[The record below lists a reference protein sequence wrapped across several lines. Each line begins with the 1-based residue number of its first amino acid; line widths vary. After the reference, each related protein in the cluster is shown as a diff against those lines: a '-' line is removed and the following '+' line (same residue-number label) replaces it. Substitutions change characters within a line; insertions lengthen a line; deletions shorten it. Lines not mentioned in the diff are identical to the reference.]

1 MLTFA
6 IGNNKNNKAMEN
18 KLILSDYAQ
27 KVWNRVFSGYLII
40 IGGKSNYAPTL
51 FFAKGTALYS
61 CNSELGEIQR
71 DDMSR
76 EDFCQHIDKMI
87 SEGIDIVEVKIK

>member
-27 KVWNRVFSGYLII
+27 KVWNKVFSGYLIVI
-40 IGGKSNYAPTL
+40 SGKSNYAPTL
-51 FFAKGTALYS
+51 FFAKGITLYS
-61 CNSELGEIQR
+61 WNSELGEMQR
-71 DDMSR
+71 DAMSR
-76 EDFCQHIDKMI
+76 EDFCQHIDNMI
-87 SEGIDIVEVKIK
+87 SEGFNIVDIKIR

>member
-27 KVWNRVFSGYLII
+27 KVWNKVFSGYLIV

-51 FFAKGTALYS
+51 FFFFVLTLYS
-61 CNSELGEIQR
+61 CNSELGEMQR
-71 DDMSR
+71 DTMSR
-76 EDFCQHIDKMI
+76 EDFCQHIDNMI
-87 SEGIDIVEVKIK
+87 SEGFKIVEIEIR

>member
-1 MLTFA
+1 
-6 IGNNKNNKAMEN
+6 MEN

-27 KVWNRVFSGYLII
+27 KVWNMVFSGYLIV
-40 IGGKSNYAPTL
+40 IGGKFNFVPSL
-51 FFAKGTALYS
+51 FFAKGTTLYS
-61 CNSELGEIQR
+61 WNCELGEMQR

-76 EDFCQHIDKMI
+76 EDFCQHIDNMI

>member
-6 IGNNKNNKAMEN
+6 IENNKNNKAMEN

-27 KVWNRVFSGYLII
+27 KVWNKVFSGYLII

-51 FFAKGTALYS
+51 FFAKGITLYS
-61 CNSELGEIQR
+61 WNSELGEMQILWSGSWLFIFWLCVKGIEKYG
-71 DDMSR
+71 DD
-76 EDFCQHIDKMI
+76 EQ
-87 SEGIDIVEVKIK
+87 